1 MGTSNAY
8 LNDLLQ
14 RYNQQLKE
22 QRQELKEMPNGYLA
36 IRNDLK
42 QPTPVWVR
50 RKPATDNN
58 GRTKYDRRTITG
70 RDTLIQQL
78 ARKKYLEKSTKLLG
92 EEIDRM
98 NKFLK
103 SSIEPTPDNILRLL
117 PKSYSTLPE
126 NMFFPKWRAAE
137 KWAEWPYPQNTLY
150 PEEKIHTTGRGLK
163 VRSKSEL
170 FIADKLDTY
179 LLPFQYD
186 GIIYFE
192 NYAFSPDFM
201 IPTTEGMKYWEHCG
215 KMAELKYRKRNQ
227 WKLTMYDKMG
237 IVPWK
242 NLIITYD
249 SEDGGLNLGI
259 IEAEIR
265 NKLLPIAIK

>member
-1 MGTSNAY
+1 MRESNVY
-8 LNDLLQ
+8 LKELLQ
-14 RYNQQLKE
+14 RYNYQLKE
-22 QRQELKEMPNGYLA
+22 QKQELKEMPSGYLA

-50 RKPATDNN
+50 RKTTAGGN
-58 GRTKYDRRTITG
+58 GKIKYDRKTITD
-70 RDTLIQQL
+70 RNALVQQL
-78 ARKKYLEKSTKLLG
+78 ARKKYLEKSTKLLA
-92 EEIDRM
+92 EEIERL
-98 NKFLK
+98 NKYLK
-103 SSIEPTPDNILRLL
+103 ESIEPTADNVLKML
-117 PKSYSTLPE
+117 PRSYSALPE
-126 NMFFPKWRAAE
+126 EIFFPKQRKAN
-137 KWAEWPYPQNTLY
+137 KWAELPYPQNTLY

-170 FIADKLDTY
+170 FIADKLDMY

-201 IPTTEGMKYWEHCG
+201 IPTIEGMKYWEHCG
-215 KMAELKYRKRNQ
+215 KMAESKYRKRNQ

-265 NKLLPIAIK
+265 NKLIPVRL